1 LLLKKENPMP
11 ILTKREELIKAL
23 LILPED
29 KIDQIVEFIRKE
41 SDEGSYDITDEL
53 IQGIRELGKVLRGEM
68 EAIPLEDVLNEL

>member
-1 LLLKKENPMP
+1 MP